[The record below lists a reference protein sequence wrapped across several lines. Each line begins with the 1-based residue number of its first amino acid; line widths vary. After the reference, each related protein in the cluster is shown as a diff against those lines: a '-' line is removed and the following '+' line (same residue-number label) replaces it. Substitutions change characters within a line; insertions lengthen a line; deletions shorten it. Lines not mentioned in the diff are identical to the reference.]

1 MAKYK
6 HYNYSQNVL
15 IPVSLSEQIAPG
27 TLEFAINVLVE
38 ERMDMSRFDA
48 KFKNDETGCKA
59 YNPKILLKIIL
70 LAYSRGILHSR
81 KIERECKKNVTF
93 MALNVHGTFVLAG
106 TRPQHYSSICIK
118 PERRD
123 KATVQRC
130 IAGM

>member
-38 ERMDMSRFDA
+38 ERMNMSRFDA
-48 KFKNDETGCKA
+48 KFKNDETGCRA

-70 LAYSRGILHSR
+70 YFMSSVTLLILG
-81 KIERECKKNVTF
+81 
-93 MALNVHGTFVLAG
+93 L
-106 TRPQHYSSICIK
+106 
-118 PERRD
+118 
-123 KATVQRC
+123 
-130 IAGM
+130 